1 MSKYSEYLIE
11 TEILT
16 SIANAIRAKTG
27 KSEII
32 TPENM
37 PSEISAI
44 SGGGGE
50 ADLSEFGKTKLLIS
64 IPPNAMPGK
73 PPVRNIVDLYIQQSV
88 SNGVVINWGDNSEE
102 ETINGTGAVTTSHTY
117 NSPGDFVISVFP
129 QDGCVLGLGDGT
141 SSHTVVGESTNNRI
155 TYLALLK
162 KAFISGLDT
171 ISNYSFY
178 KCTGLNEV
186 KILSDV
192 KKSVTTLFLVAP
204 L

>member
-1 MSKYSEYLIE
+1 MDYLIQGK
-11 TEILT
+11 TLSAIGD
-16 SIANAIRAKTG
+16 AIRAKTG
-27 KSEII
+27 KSEMIV
-32 TPENM
+32 PENM

-171 ISNYSFY
+171 ISNYSFF